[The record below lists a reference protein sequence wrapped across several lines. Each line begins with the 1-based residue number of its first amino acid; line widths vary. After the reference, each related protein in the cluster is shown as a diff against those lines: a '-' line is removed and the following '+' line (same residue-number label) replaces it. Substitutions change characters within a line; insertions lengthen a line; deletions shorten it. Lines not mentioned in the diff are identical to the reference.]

1 MNIYSSTHSF
11 NTLSTYDSG
20 ADLLKELRVIK
31 NEEFGFFVAF
41 NVEKRA
47 YVSLGRHYDLP
58 WWGLWDRYRF
68 ETLVINS
75 ENHTAA
81 KIESYLCSYIE
92 DDDKSL
98 YADVI
103 NSEKAL
109 YYEKGAVPIYIS
121 GSIAEGFVAATLSLR
136 FNLYKSSAYDAEE
149 LIESRDFNINIMDF
163 SLEEEDR
170 VFFLDLW
177 QHPCSWARTYGLEYF
192 SDRHFE
198 LIEKYIRELS
208 KLGQCVIDL
217 IVSDFPWAGQA
228 CFMIE
233 NNPSRLYEY
242 NMVRISK
249 RNGEF
254 IYDFSI
260 VDRYIE
266 LCLKYNICKE
276 INLFGICGN
285 WHGFDFK
292 SPMTDYEDPI
302 RLSFYDEDRACYDYI
317 RNKAELGRY
326 LKALFAH
333 LDSKGYMPITKIIG
347 DEPSDYKK
355 FTGFHEFLS
364 SCYEKELKFK
374 YALHSA
380 TFLNDYKGSLESF
393 SLNSAYIGYY
403 VKNGRLEGILK
414 ENSKEMTWYP
424 CCFPKKL
431 NTFVSSPLI
440 ESRYLGLYTYLWK
453 FKGML
458 RWAYGLYTEKPLN
471 NISYKPKKWQAGDMF
486 FVYPGKDMEIM
497 HSVREKNMLF
507 AIQDFNIFKKLEKQG
522 VDVENYLREKMEIK
536 LLAGVGDKELSLK
549 IDEYK
554 DYEYYKGIRDE
565 LIRSFYEK

>member
-11 NTLSTYDSG
+11 NTLSTYDQG

-47 YVSLGRHYDLP
+47 YVSLGRYYDLP

-75 ENHTAA
+75 ENHTAT

-103 NSEKAL
+103 NSEKSL

-121 GSIAEGFVAATLSLR
+121 GSIAEGFGAGTLSLR

-177 QHPCSWARTYGLEYF
+177 QHPCSWARAYGLEYF

-208 KLGQCVIDL
+208 KLGQCVTDL

-486 FVYPGKDMEIM
+486 FVYPSKDMEII